1 MCSST
6 WHKYLQYIVLF
17 QPFRIIFAS
26 MIMSPD
32 LPFIVFAI
40 IAGVQ
45 IFYYSRYFSLMTFH
59 KKTPSGFH
67 QESPV
72 SVIIC
77 ARDEAD
83 HIEQNLPGV
92 LVQKYKSTHQVVVV
106 NDNSI
111 DDTKYFLEALY
122 KDFKQLHI
130 IELKQEAMHIPG
142 KKFPLSMGIK
152 SAKYEIILLTDAD
165 CIPSSEHW
173 IQLMQDAFTPGI
185 EIVLG
190 YGAFKKKNGFL
201 NGLVRFDAFHSAIQ
215 YFSYALAGQPYMG
228 VGRNLAYKKE
238 LFYKQKGFASHH
250 HLAGGDDDLFIN
262 AAATSTNTAVVL
274 DKEAFTLSTP
284 PDNWREW
291 IRQKRRHNSTGR
303 YYKFKDRVK
312 LGIYML
318 SHFLFYPL
326 LITSFFTFNWQFVI
340 IVFSLRLMIQGIVF
354 FKCMKRL
361 DESDLFP
368 YYLLWDIWMFFY
380 YLIFISSLWK
390 KPMKNWS

>member
-1 MCSST
+1 M
-6 WHKYLQYIVLF
+6 LF
-17 QPFRIIFAS
+17 QSFRIIFVS

-45 IFYYSRYFSLMTFH
+45 IFYYSRYFSLMTFY
-59 KKTPSGFH
+59 KKSPSGLH
-67 QESPV
+67 MESPV

-83 HIEQNLPGV
+83 QIEQNLPGV
-92 LVQKYKSTHQVVVV
+92 LVQKYKSSHQVVVV

-122 KDFKQLHI
+122 RDFKQLHI
-130 IELKQEAMHIPG
+130 VELKQEAMHIPG

-165 CIPSSEHW
+165 CIPSSENW

-190 YGAFKKKNGFL
+190 YGAFKKRNGFL

-262 AAATSTNTAVVL
+262 ASTTSTNTAVVL

-340 IVFSLRLMIQGIVF
+340 IVFSLRLVIQGIVF
-354 FKCMKRL
+354 FKCMKKL

>member
-1 MCSST
+1 MCSNT
-6 WHKYLQYIVLF
+6 CHKYLQYIVLF
-17 QPFRIIFAS
+17 QSFRIIFVS

-40 IAGVQ
+40 IAGIQ
-45 IFYYSRYFSLMTFH
+45 IFYYLRYFSLMTFYN
-59 KKTPSGFH
+59 KRPSGFH
-67 QESPV
+67 MESPV

-106 NDNSI
+106 NDNSM

-130 IELKQEAMHIPG
+130 VELKQEAMHIPG

-152 SAKYEIILLTDAD
+152 SARYEIILLTDAD
-165 CIPSSEHW
+165 CIPSSENW

-201 NGLVRFDAFHSAIQ
+201 NGLVRFDAFHSALQ

-262 AAATSTNTAVVL
+262 AAATSTNTTVVL
-274 DKEAFTLSTP
+274 DKDTFTLSTP

-303 YYKFKDRVK
+303 YYKLKDRVK
-312 LGIYML
+312 LGLYML

-326 LITSFFTFNWQFVI
+326 LIISFFSFNWQFVI
-340 IVFSLRLMIQGIVF
+340 LVFSIRLIVQGIVF
-354 FKCMKRL
+354 FRCMKKL
-361 DESDLFP
+361 NESDLFP
-368 YYLLWDIWMFFY
+368 YYLLWDFWMFFY

>member
-1 MCSST
+1 
-6 WHKYLQYIVLF
+6 
-17 QPFRIIFAS
+17 

-45 IFYYSRYFSLMTFH
+45 IFYYSRYFSLMTFY
-59 KKTPSGFH
+59 KKSPSGLH
-67 QESPV
+67 MESPV

-83 HIEQNLPGV
+83 QIEQNLPGV
-92 LVQKYKSTHQVVVV
+92 LVQKYKSSHQVVVV

-122 KDFKQLHI
+122 RDFKQLHI
-130 IELKQEAMHIPG
+130 VELKQEAMHIPG

-165 CIPSSEHW
+165 CIPSSENW

-190 YGAFKKKNGFL
+190 YGAFKKRNGFL

-262 AAATSTNTAVVL
+262 ASTTSTNTAVVL

-340 IVFSLRLMIQGIVF
+340 IVFSLRLVIQGIVF
-354 FKCMKRL
+354 FKCMKKL